1 VSFYKQNG
9 FVGLETISSKTSLC
23 ELCVQDSDMME
34 QGFDGLSLT
43 MS

>member
-1 VSFYKQNG
+1 MFKKGKEQ
-9 FVGLETISSKTSLC
+9 TLC
-23 ELCVQDSDMME
+23 ELCVQDSDIME